1 MEFLANPIE
10 EIISVFDIQ
19 NDLTY
24 IDTINNKIQQLDSIK
39 DQNLTSFSLK
49 IDGMFYLHSYLND
62 FNNEILTY
70 NKIFLFWKRS

>member
-24 IDTINNKIQQLDSIK
+24 IDTINNKLQQLDSIK

-49 IDGMFYLHSYLND
+49 IDGMFIYCFIY
-62 FNNEILTY
+62 I
-70 NKIFLFWKRS
+70 